1 MIISTWRHPTNGET
15 TLKSI
20 GERHDCY
27 TIEQT
32 PMAPTTLRLVN
43 ATSNQHVEAVVAE
56 MRNLGP
62 PTIPVVD
69 CGDCYMALDGSHR
82 SMAAAKLGIRPT
94 LNVLAPDE
102 LVAADDL
109 GTDFFQGRRR
119 ADWIAEQYRGPHN
132 LVLDINP
139 DGTLAFRE
147 APEEQ
152 EDE

>member
-1 MIISTWRHPTNGET
+1 VLYSPHEASTRHG
-15 TLKSI
+15 K
-20 GERHDCY
+20 H
-27 TIEQT
+27 
-32 PMAPTTLRLVN
+32 APPDR
-43 ATSNQHVEAVVAE
+43 AHPVAKRAKFAE
-56 MRNLGP
+56 SR
-62 PTIPVVD
+62 T
-69 CGDCYMALDGSHR
+69 LDGSHR

-139 DGTLAFRE
+139 EATLAFRE